1 MRELG
6 RMPARL
12 RGQVRE
18 NWVARHLGLSFALL
32 VLGVFILGAIF
43 APWLAPH
50 NPVIADPTASLVPP
64 GSPGHLLG
72 TDSIGHDILSQLM
85 YAPRIDLVVP
95 VVATVVSFAIGV
107 PIGAWIGF
115 YSDRQGF
122 LGLASGQLMRAVD
135 ILQAFPVFV
144 LALVLVA
151 TLGRS
156 EINVVYAL
164 VVLETPVFLRLTR
177 SSVGSVRQRTFVEAA
192 RTAGTS
198 EIRIILGHVMPNAIG
213 PALIN
218 ASVLTGSGILIT
230 AGLSFVGA
238 GVPPPT
244 PEWGL
249 MVSEGSENIITG
261 QWWVTVFPGIC
272 IGLAVF
278 SLALVGGWL
287 TELLDPRR
295 RSW

>member
-1 MRELG
+1 
-6 RMPARL
+6 MPARL

-213 PALIN
+213 PALV
-218 ASVLTGSGILIT
+218 A
-230 AGLSFVGA
+230 AAF
-238 GVPPPT
+238 
-244 PEWGL
+244 
-249 MVSEGSENIITG
+249 
-261 QWWVTVFPGIC
+261 
-272 IGLAVF
+272 LAAT
-278 SLALVGGWL
+278 LALYPSASRAIF
-287 TELLDPRR
+287 TPP
-295 RSW
+295 